1 VELEYAINFQVSIDG
16 SAQTPFQFDGVC
28 APAAPSCNPTFNF
41 TIYDIQS
48 LQSGNHTLDL
58 TLLNATG
65 SNSSSNYTFFY
76 FDYAVVNE
84 TDAFPTQV
92 TSSTVAHTR
101 TTSATP
107 QASSTAQQVS
117 NASQP
122 SHLPRTSD
130 KSIIAPV
137 VGGILGGIGVIT
149 AIILVVL
156 YLRRQAHRYKT
167 QTITADNKS
176 LRAIGQWN
184 IFPPPV
190 SSEFASVF
198 TVEQTSSYISPSTL
212 HSPLSPSLGPQA
224 TQPSTQG
231 SNLSL
236 NVAVLDPLEHLTAP
250 VQQPPPMR
258 SPSSHTSTPVPG
270 IHQLMD
276 ESEGLILRLCNL
288 HVSSA
293 DIVRVV
299 AVMSGRDES
308 TVEHARLLRRLYDL
322 NVPSDDIRLIVDAMQ
337 RRGEGDRATR
347 DHTQAD
353 QDELRR
359 STRV

>member
-1 VELEYAINFQVSIDG
+1 VLINAINFQVSIDG
-16 SAQTPFQFDGVC
+16 GGQTQYQFDGN
-28 APAAPSCNPTFNF
+28 SNDEFTYNF
-41 TIYDIQS
+41 SAYNIQS

-65 SNSSSNYTFFY
+65 SNSYFNYTI
-76 FDYAVVNE
+76 FDFNYAVVNE

-101 TTSATP
+101 TTSTTP
-107 QASSTAQQVS
+107 QVSSTAQQVS

-122 SHLPRTSD
+122 SHLPRISD
-130 KSIIAPV
+130 NAIIAPV
-137 VGGILGGIGVIT
+137 VGGTLGGIGVIT

-156 YLRRQAHRYKT
+156 YLRRQAHPYKT
-167 QTITADNKS
+167 QTVIADNKS

-184 IFPPPV
+184 IFPYPAP
-190 SSEFASVF
+190 SEFASVF
-198 TVEQTSSYISPSTL
+198 TVEQTSSYLSPSTL

-236 NVAVLDPLEHLTAP
+236 NAVVLDPLEHLTAP
-250 VQQPPPMR
+250 VQQPPPMT
-258 SPSSHTSTPVPG
+258 SLSSRTPIPAPG
-270 IHQLMD
+270 IHQFMD

-293 DIVRVV
+293 DIVHVV

-337 RRGEGDRATR
+337 RRGEGNRATR

-353 QDELRR
+353 RDGLGP
-359 STRV
+359 SAGT

>member
-1 VELEYAINFQVSIDG
+1 VVLTWAVSFQVSIDG
-16 SAQTPFQFDGVC
+16 GIQTQSQLNGVC
-28 APAAPSCNPTFNF
+28 KSTVSICSTALAPNF
-41 TIYDIQS
+41 LAYDIQS
-48 LQSGNHTLDL
+48 LQSGNHTLNL
-58 TLLNATG
+58 TLLNATDINADG
-65 SNSSSNYTFFY
+65 NYTVFAFNY
-76 FDYAVVNE
+76 GVVNE
-84 TDAFPTQV
+84 ADAFPTQ
-92 TSSTVAHTR
+92 TISSNSTPSTVAAHTP
-101 TTSATP
+101 TI
-107 QASSTAQQVS
+107 STISKPNSV
-117 NASQP
+117 
-122 SHLPRTSD
+122 
-130 KSIIAPV
+130 IAPV
-137 VGGILGGIGVIT
+137 VGGTLGGIGVIT

-156 YLRRQAHRYKT
+156 YLRRQAHLYKT
-167 QTITADNKS
+167 QTITADDKS

-184 IFPPPV
+184 LFPRPV

-198 TVEQTSSYISPSTL
+198 TVEQTSSYPSPLTL

-236 NVAVLDPLEHLTAP
+236 NAVVLDPQEHLTAP
-250 VQQPPPMR
+250 VQQPPPMTSL
-258 SPSSHTSTPVPG
+258 SPRTPIPAPG
-270 IHQLMD
+270 IQQLMD

-293 DIVRVV
+293 DIVRVI

-337 RRGEGDRATR
+337 RRGEGNRATR

-353 QDELRR
+353 QDELGR
-359 STRV
+359 SAGI